1 MERRFEVRK
10 EALLKEAQVS
20 PALFAGSLERLEAF
34 VKPFASCLVRSE
46 QRQHALDFVSG
57 LISDVDRKNTES
69 IAYRHDQDREEL
81 QHFIGQSAWDHRPLI
96 GELARQVGRQLGR
109 PDAVLVFDPSGFPK
123 KGTESVGV
131 QRQWCGRLGKVDNCQ
146 VGVLMGYVS
155 GAEHAL
161 VNERLY
167 LPKEWAKDKKR
178 RKKCKVPRDVR
189 FQTRHDLS
197 LEMLDEVGPML
208 PHAWIAGDDEMGR
221 NSGFRRKLRER
232 EEQYLL
238 AVPANTLVR
247 DLQAE
252 PPEYQGRGA
261 KPKTPLGRA
270 DKWRASVPEEAWTK
284 IDVRDGEKGP
294 LVVEI
299 VKCRVQAKTDRRR
312 VGPEELLVAIRTRDE
327 QAAIKHDYY
336 LSNAPPQTT
345 LAELA
350 RVATAEHRIEECIQ
364 RGKSETGLADYE
376 VRSWP
381 GWHHHLTLSFIAAWF
396 LNTETRRGKKD
407 DASHHVPAGA
417 RGDRVVASFR
427 IPMRWSHAHR
437 ARTHSPPGTQ
447 PTRTLLPSQA
457 T

>member
-1 MERRFEVRK
+1 MERRFELRK
-10 EALLKEAQVS
+10 EALLNEAQVS
-20 PALFAGSLERLEAF
+20 PAVFIGWQERLEAF
-34 VKPFASCLVRSE
+34 VEPFASCLVRSE

-69 IAYRHDQDREEL
+69 IAYRHDQDRQEL
-81 QHFIGQSAWDHRPLI
+81 QHFIGQSKWDHCPLI
-96 GELARQVGRQLGR
+96 LELAHQVGQQLGR

-146 VGVLMGYVS
+146 VAVLMGYVS

-167 LPKEWAKDKKR
+167 LPKQWAQDRRR
-178 RKKCKVPRDVR
+178 RKKCKVPREIR
-189 FQTRHDLS
+189 FRTRHDLS
-197 LEMLDEVGPML
+197 LEMLDEVGEML

-221 NSGFRRKLRER
+221 NSVFRRKLRER
-232 EEQYLL
+232 KEQYLL
-238 AVPANTLVR
+238 AVPSNTLIR

-252 PPEYQGRGA
+252 PPEYEGRGA
-261 KPKTPLGRA
+261 KPKTPFTRA
-270 DKWRASVPEEAWTK
+270 DKWRASLPAEAWTK

-312 VGPEELLVAIRTRDE
+312 VGPEEILVVIRTRDE
-327 QAAIKHDYY
+327 RGAIKHDYY
-336 LSNAPPQTT
+336 FSNAPPETT
-345 LAELA
+345 LAEFA

-376 VRSWP
+376 VRSWL
-381 GWHHHLTLSFIAAWF
+381 GWHHHQTLSLIAAWF
-396 LNTETRRGKKD
+396 INTETRRGKKG
-407 DASHHVPAGA
+407 DASHHVPAGS

-437 ARTHSPPGTQ
+437 PRTHSPPGTQ
-447 PTRTLLPSQA
+447 PTRAILPLQ
-457 T
+457 TT